1 MNNTVQSSDNFIIK
15 SFRDP
20 VSFDNELK
28 VYSVIKGSGL
38 APELVSQEKNSLRL
52 ERLEAVTLSEWIE
65 AAEDLLPAAEAL
77 ADWMSTFQKVFS
89 EKTGSFMVSED
100 LNPRNLLMADGRAFG
115 IDFEFWHPGSK
126 EEACAVLPAMV
137 ECLDIEAS
145 DSLAD
150 FIAGTL
156 CTRLELDASLLG
168 RWVRDKIDGTRL
180 RREAMRYI
188 RQSSCAILAGGKGSR
203 MGGADK
209 ALLKLG
215 KYSFLEHLLH
225 TVRCFDRVLIS
236 SNETKTTSYPCIP
249 DIHQGLGPMGALE
262 AVLSVCETDSL
273 MILPC
278 DTPLIRPDS
287 IFRMYCAF
295 AELPKESGALVLRSG
310 GRVYPT
316 IAIYRKTALP
326 AVIAAIESGNY
337 RMMRL
342 LDSINAEYI
351 DIEDENQFKNVNTAQ
366 DLQDLEALIKIK

>member
-38 APELVSQEKNSLRL
+38 APELVSQGNNSLRL
-52 ERLEAVTLSEWIE
+52 ERLEAVTLSEWLKE
-65 AAEDLLPAAEAL
+65 AEDLTVLAGAL
-77 ADWMSTFQKVFS
+77 ADWMTAFQRLFFD
-89 EKTGSFMVSED
+89 KTGSFMVNDD
-100 LNPRNLLMADGRAFG
+100 LNPRNLLIADDRAFG

-126 EEACAVLPAMV
+126 EEACAVLPAMIG
-137 ECLDIEAS
+137 CLDIGSA
-145 DSLAD
+145 DGLAD
-150 FIAGTL
+150 HIAGML
-156 CTRLELDASLLG
+156 CTKLDLDASLLG
-168 RWVRDKIDGTRL
+168 KWVRDKIDGTRL
-180 RREAMRYI
+180 RRRAMRYI
-188 RQSSCAILAGGKGSR
+188 RKSSCAILAGGKGSR

-209 ALLKLG
+209 SALRLG

-225 TVRCFDRVLIS
+225 TVRCFDRVLLS
-236 SNETKTTSYPCIP
+236 SNDTKLTSYPCIP
-249 DIHQGLGPMGALE
+249 DIHHGLGPMGALE
-262 AVLSVCETDSL
+262 AVLSACGTDEL

-287 IFRMYCAF
+287 IFRMYDAF
-295 AELPKESGALVLRSG
+295 AELSEESGALVLRSG
-310 GRVYPT
+310 ERVYPT

-351 DIEDENQFKNVNTAQ
+351 DIKDENQFKNVNTAQ
-366 DLQDLEALIKIK
+366 DLQDLEALIKIQ